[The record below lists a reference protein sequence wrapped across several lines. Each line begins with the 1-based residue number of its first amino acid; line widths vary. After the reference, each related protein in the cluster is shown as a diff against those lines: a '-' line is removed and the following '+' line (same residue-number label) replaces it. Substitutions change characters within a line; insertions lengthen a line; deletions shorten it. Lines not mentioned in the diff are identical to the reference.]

1 MAGFVRGGCETCSA
15 CAEVRR
21 CPDGCVTWV
30 EVGPDALELQQV
42 LEAAEPARCSCH
54 VVWWLHVGAVAG
66 LLLLPRAPTWNT
78 SSGTLR
84 QSSAVMALTA
94 PGPYKHSGA

>member
-1 MAGFVRGGCETCSA
+1 MLPHCC
-15 CAEVRR
+15 C
-21 CPDGCVTWV
+21 CPFW
-30 EVGPDALELQQV
+30 LHKQV
-42 LEAAEPARCSCH
+42 H
-54 VVWWLHVGAVAG
+54 VHVGAVAG

-94 PGPYKHSGA
+94 PGPYKHRGA